1 MYCCMA
7 RTCAGIRHD
16 EEAPQL
22 AQSQEMLA
30 QEIKDQHKLLSE
42 FLGRAGP

>member
-7 RTCAGIRHD
+7 RTCAGIKHD

-22 AQSQEMLA
+22 SQSQKMLA
-30 QEIKDQHKLLSE
+30 KEIQDQYRILSE
-42 FLGRAGP
+42 LSKNE

>member
-7 RTCAGIRHD
+7 RTCAAIKHD

-22 AQSQEMLA
+22 SRAQEMLA
-30 QEIKDQHKLLSE
+30 REIQDQYRLLSE
-42 FLGRAGP
+42 FLKQT